1 MKRTLIF
8 LSLFTIACNLRAAP
22 GTRTVVVFPFENRSS
37 QSDLG
42 WISEAFSEILSER
55 LAGTGRYV
63 LGRDERNAA
72 YSQLGVPPDTVLT
85 LASEYRVAQTLGV
98 DWAVVGY
105 FKVTGKQLTA
115 AAQLLN
121 VHQLKLHPALQSSG
135 ALADLVSVQTNLAWR
150 ILATYDTSFVAS
162 TEDDFANQFPPLRL
176 DAFEYYIRGILAT
189 DDGTRVHFLTDAD
202 RLNPGDHHASFQL
215 GRYYFNQKD
224 YSNSALWLI
233 KLKPAD
239 QHYDESL
246 FLLGVDD
253 FFLGRDKESKSAF
266 QTLSTSMPLN
276 EVWNNLGVLQARAGD
291 YAEALKSFMR
301 AHEGDSADPT
311 FCFNLGAGYYYLNNY
326 QEAAR
331 YLDQAVSLHVTDLRA
346 RTLLA
351 STLGKMGNSAGE
363 QAQLAWVAAHDGS
376 SMANLAENILPQP
389 RITKTYRGK
398 AFRLLSVT
406 VHNTLEQKLSM
417 LTPEE
422 HGNFHLT
429 QGQQLVTEGRYPE
442 AIRELQEAVSLLPGS
457 SECYLLLGQAYE
469 LSGEHRKALQ
479 QFQTS
484 LQLDD
489 NAATHLWLAHTYQ
502 ALKQPAEAL
511 EEAGAAL
518 NLNPGDKNA
527 QKLIQSIQQQAKT
540 AKKTP

>member
-1 MKRTLIF
+1 
-8 LSLFTIACNLRAAP
+8 
-22 GTRTVVVFPFENRSS
+22 
-37 QSDLG
+37 
-42 WISEAFSEILSER
+42 
-55 LAGTGRYV
+55 
-63 LGRDERNAA
+63 
-72 YSQLGVPPDTVLT
+72 
-85 LASEYRVAQTLGV
+85 
-98 DWAVVGY
+98 
-105 FKVTGKQLTA
+105 
-115 AAQLLN
+115 
-121 VHQLKLHPALQSSG
+121 
-135 ALADLVSVQTNLAWR
+135 
-150 ILATYDTSFVAS
+150 
-162 TEDDFANQFPPLRL
+162 
-176 DAFEYYIRGILAT
+176 
-189 DDGTRVHFLTDAD
+189 
-202 RLNPGDHHASFQL
+202 LNPGDHHAAFQL

-224 YSNSALWLI
+224 YSNSALWLM

-253 FFLGRDKESKSAF
+253 FFLGRDKESESAF
-266 QTLSTSMPLN
+266 QTLSTSIPLN
-276 EVWNNLGVLQARAGD
+276 EVWNNLGVLEARAGD
-291 YAEALKSFMR
+291 YEEALKSFLH
-301 AHEGDSADPT
+301 AHEGDNADPT

-326 QEAAR
+326 PQAAK
-331 YLDQAVSLHVTDLRA
+331 YLGQAVSLQATDLRA

-351 STLGKMGNSAGE
+351 SALGKMGNSAGE

-417 LTPEE
+417 LPPEV

-429 QGQQLVTEGRYPE
+429 QGQQLLTEGRYPE
-442 AIRELQEAVSLLPGS
+442 AIRELQDAVSLLPES
-457 SECYLLLGQAYE
+457 SECHLLLGQAYE
-469 LSGEHRKALQ
+469 LSGEHQKALQ

-502 ALKQPAEAL
+502 ALKRPAEAL

-518 NLNPGDKNA
+518 SLNPGDKNA
-527 QKLIQSIQQQAKT
+527 QNLIQSIQQQAKT